1 MTYSDKHPC
10 RSRNTILKSPDG
22 LPAITKDQTFCA
34 YHTGV
39 ARKGTEN
46 FVFKFAIY
54 TLDET
59 RETQQRWGYCQR
71 YPQIKVS

>member
-1 MTYSDKHPC
+1 M
-10 RSRNTILKSPDG
+10 
-22 LPAITKDQTFCA
+22 PAITKDQTFCA